1 MKVLLI
7 PLGWDKPDE
16 HKDLVDAFNQ
26 NHKAVLFTDVVE
38 AAEFSPD
45 IIFYQGGLSDGD
57 CFGLKMLCIKAK
69 WITWTGDV
77 RYAPMQHLQE
87 CKEFTDLFLVPFM
100 GDMLETYSN
109 LLGKPCKFIW
119 EYFPTHRVREPL
131 FFYGDM
137 VNSEIAKVSFVGNVY
152 NCVPGGESRTELA
165 EFINN
170 HINESEIY
178 GSSETTKQIP
188 VEDVPDLYQKSYI
201 VIAENNWQDIN
212 GYFTPRNLQGMSS
225 SCCLMKW
232 FPKIERF
239 FTNWHDC
246 VYYHNKY
253 ELLDIIEYLKRN
265 PDKRN
270 EIAMNGSKTFSER
283 FTLNNWVEEF
293 IKLAL

>member
-1 MKVLLI
+1 MKILLI
-7 PLGWDKPDE
+7 PLGWDKPEE
-16 HKDLVDAFNQ
+16 HKDLVEAFREK
-26 NHKAVLFTDVVE
+26 HEAVLWRSDLMINTFMPNV
-38 AAEFSPD
+38 
-45 IIFYQGGLSDGD
+45 IFYQGGLDVGF
-57 CFGLKMLCIKAK
+57 CKQIKSYTNAK

-87 CKEFTDLFLVPFM
+87 CKELTDLFLVPLM
-100 GDMLETYSN
+100 GDRLETYSK
-109 LLGKPCKFIW
+109 LLDKPCEYIW
-119 EYFPTHRVREPL
+119 EYFPTHRVRQPKS
-131 FFYGDM
+131 M
-137 VNSEIAKVSFVGNVY
+137 NSGKVTFVGNVY
-152 NCVPGGESRTELA
+152 DCLPGGESRIELS
-165 EFINN
+165 ELINK

-188 VEDVPDLYQKSYI
+188 VEDVPDLYQNSYI

-246 VYYHNKY
+246 VYYNNKY

-265 PDKRN
+265 PDRRN
-270 EIAMNGSKTFSER
+270 EIAMNGSKTFEER

>member
-1 MKVLLI
+1 MRVLLI
-7 PLGWDKPDE
+7 PLGWDKPEE
-16 HKDLVDAFNQ
+16 HKDLVEAFNI
-26 NHKAVLFTDVVE
+26 NHKAVLYEIEGQSYHFE
-38 AAEFSPD
+38 PD
-45 IIFYQGGLSDGD
+45 IIFYQGGLSQSS
-57 CFGLKMLCIKAK
+57 CSLIKETTNAK

-87 CKEFTDLFLVPFM
+87 CKEFTDLFLVPLM
-100 GDMLETYSN
+100 GDRLETYSN

-119 EYFPTHRVREPL
+119 EYFPSHRVRLPKQIDS
-131 FFYGDM
+131 G
-137 VNSEIAKVSFVGNVY
+137 KVTFVGNVY
-152 NCVPGGESRTELA
+152 NCIPGGESRIELA

-178 GSSETTKQIP
+178 GSSEKTKQIP
-188 VEDVPDLYQKSYI
+188 VESVPDLYQDSFI
-201 VIAENNWQDIN
+201 VIAENNWHDIN

-246 VYYHNKY
+246 VYYNNKY
-253 ELLDIIEYLKRN
+253 ELLDIIDYLKRN

-270 EIAMNGSKTFSER
+270 EIAFNGQKTFKER
-283 FTLNNWVEEF
+283 FTLNNWVEQF
-293 IKLAL
+293 IKAI